1 MPPAAAAAVSARRED
16 LPDPNRAHRNKLSPM
31 PLPVTHPAP
40 AESNQS
46 ESTSNVPRIRKK
58 CVKTILDPSTT
69 PNTQKRV
76 KTVFGKISK
85 QSPGI
90 LTTIDDDLEFENSQ
104 DAVAQ
109 LSLLYGDD

>member
-1 MPPAAAAAVSARRED
+1 MGQPGGD
-16 LPDPNRAHRNKLSPM
+16 YFTKYWL
-31 PLPVTHPAP
+31 
-40 AESNQS
+40 
-46 ESTSNVPRIRKK
+46 ESTSNVPMIRKK

-104 DAVAQ
+104 DTVAQ